1 MKAILAVLAAFMFV
15 VCMVVLKVAFA
26 FAIAWLL
33 VTAFGFVASLVGVAL
48 FAVYSKMIVVTVVA
62 AILLIISLFN

>member
-1 MKAILAVLAAFMFV
+1 MVAVV
-15 VCMVVLKVAFA
+15 VIRVAFA

-62 AILLIISLFN
+62 AVLLVISLF

>member
-1 MKAILAVLAAFMFV
+1 MKAILALLGALFFV
-15 VCMVVLKVAFA
+15 VAVVVIRVAFA

-62 AILLIISLFN
+62 AVLLVISLF

>member
-1 MKAILAVLAAFMFV
+1 MKAIIALVGAFLFL

-26 FAIAWLL
+26 FAVAWLL

-62 AILLIISLFN
+62 AVLLVISLF